1 MIFQLLMGMV
11 LYVLVLYKMFL
22 LYSKRYDPRDPDKNR
37 FGHRPVMKYITKLSC
52 GHITER
58 LQMDS
63 GNLIKYE
70 LEEGGGKLYAYRKW
84 CGKLPWQGRTNAK
97 KGRNFQDA
105 SRIYRSAVWKR
116 GSCSIVICWKAP
128 APLSRNRMI
137 IHTRQR

>member
-22 LYSKRYDPRDPDKNR
+22 FYSKRYDPRDPDKNR

-70 LEEGGGKLYAYRKW
+70 LEEGGGKL
-84 CGKLPWQGRTNAK
+84 
-97 KGRNFQDA
+97 
-105 SRIYRSAVWKR
+105 
-116 GSCSIVICWKAP
+116 
-128 APLSRNRMI
+128 
-137 IHTRQR
+137 

>member
-1 MIFQLLMGMV
+1 
-11 LYVLVLYKMFL
+11 
-22 LYSKRYDPRDPDKNR
+22 
-37 FGHRPVMKYITKLSC
+37 MKYITKLSC

-84 CGKLPWQGRTNAK
+84 CGKLPWQGRTYAK
-97 KGRNFQDA
+97 KGRSFQDA

-128 APLSRNRMI
+128 AEPYEHPYQAEMMRPASVLDVRDE
-137 IHTRQR
+137 QVKGV